1 MSEKPRSNGAR
12 SAPKPSLASTAS
24 RKFSKR
30 QPSKN
35 DKQKRGGA
43 TAKRKN
49 QESGST
55 RYYTGTD
62 ADSSDEEDGGVSRE
76 QPQMPEVSC
85 FEHCVCCSVFKEIL
99 IIYCFAHIICLNF
112 HTCHFSLPNF

>member
-24 RKFSKR
+24 RKSSKR

-35 DKQKRGGA
+35 EKQKRGDA
-43 TAKRKN
+43 TAKRKK

-62 ADSSDEEDGGVSRE
+62 DDSSDEEDGGVSKE

-85 FEHCVCCSVFKEIL
+85 FKHCFVVRCLKFNNIL
-99 IIYCFAHIICLNF
+99 FRSHHMSWSELFVHVIFRC
-112 HTCHFSLPNF
+112 